1 MTLLRTKYHLGLD
14 QHIYADAPRDAVV
27 DQIIALYMDK
37 GLEGLYNTRWPA
49 DKFTTP
55 RHHIIYDCGY
65 QLGRWCLDN
74 GAHDLLKI
82 VHSIFTPHAH
92 KELITHAL
100 HENDDA
106 GLDLLIEMRADGW
119 KDAVG
124 IVFGPKFNQLW
135 LSKVLNRE
143 VDHTTWQNGFEAL
156 AHQCVWGNNTQL
168 SEALL
173 GGWCTRCQ
181 SLVCCAPEHKP
192 RVFLNRTTSSKTLAC
207 LLHSFVPSLSG
218 RKNFD
223 NTLAVLN
230 QVRMHPSWDNTEK
243 ETQIV
248 LQKILQSAVQTENKD
263 LVALLLGPND
273 RVLVLQ
279 EEKQRLCVNSK
290 HIARAFS
297 SIPHHS
303 TSDLPS
309 LFMGLMD
316 DKILEGK
323 PQLAK
328 ALEDNRRQRE
338 YLALLKATQECG
350 EQRLKRKM

>member
-1 MTLLRTKYHLGLD
+1 MTLLRTKYHLGLG
-14 QHIYADAPRDAVV
+14 QHIYADAPRDTVV
-27 DQIIALYMDK
+27 DQIIALYTNK

-55 RHHIIYDCGY
+55 KTHIINDNGY

-74 GAHDLLKI
+74 GAHDLLKA

-119 KDAVG
+119 KDAVA

-135 LSKVLNRE
+135 LSKVLNRG
-143 VDHTTWQNGFEAL
+143 VDNATWQNGFEAL
-156 AHQCVWGNNTQL
+156 AHQRMWGNNTEL

-181 SLVCCAPEHKP
+181 SLVCCAPDHKQ
-192 RVFLNRTTSSKTLAC
+192 RVFLNSTTQSKTLAC

-223 NTLAVLN
+223 NTLAVLE
-230 QVRMHPSWDNTEK
+230 QVRLHSSWDNTNK
-243 ETQIV
+243 ETETV
-248 LQKILQSAVQTENKD
+248 LLPILQSAVQQNNKE

-273 RVLVLQ
+273 RVLGLR
-279 EEKQRLCVNSK
+279 EEKQRLCVNSTY
-290 HIARAFS
+290 IAHAFS

-303 TSDLPS
+303 TSELAP

-316 DKILEGK
+316 DKALEGK
-323 PQLAK
+323 PQLVK
-328 ALEDNRRQRE
+328 ALEENRRQRE
-338 YLALLKATQECG
+338 YVNLLSATHKHG
-350 EQRLKRKM
+350 EIRLKRKM